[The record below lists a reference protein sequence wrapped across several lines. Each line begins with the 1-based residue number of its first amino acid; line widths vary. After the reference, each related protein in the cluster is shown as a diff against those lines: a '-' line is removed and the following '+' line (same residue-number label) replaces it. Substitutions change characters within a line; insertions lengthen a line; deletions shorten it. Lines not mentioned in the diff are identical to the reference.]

1 MKRSRAVIAGALPLL
16 MATAAY
22 ADTPAGPPVTGTL
35 QAPATLPAPVA
46 PESAQPQP
54 FWTLGGVPVRIWA
67 PVAPPYDA
75 AANRTGAGDP
85 LWDTPE

>member
-1 MKRSRAVIAGALPLL
+1 MNRSGVLIAGVLPLL

-22 ADTPAGPPVTGTL
+22 ADTPADQVTGTL
-35 QAPATLPAPVA
+35 QAPVTLPAPVA
-46 PESAQPQP
+46 PENTQQPP
-54 FWTLGGVPVRIWA
+54 LWTLGGVPVRIWA

-75 AANRTGAGDP
+75 AANRTGAADP